1 MTPRSIF
8 RLIAIALT
16 IGLLTAHADEDAKAP
31 VIGEDAPSE
40 SAEKTEPEVSV
51 DAVKIRRTTV
61 YDEAEI
67 KRLYKDYK
75 AQNEKMS
82 EGLPAHLNAEE
93 MELVTLKPLNVEG
106 LNLQKQRELMER
118 IEPRPR
124 RRLQRIA
131 DIDPDAAH
139 EMMVTMRNDAAFMSG
154 ENDRRISAGDPG
166 RTADMTASQMV
177 GALDKAFDAIGKA
190 LVKKKKKADPDVK

>member
-1 MTPRSIF
+1 MTPRSTFQIG
-8 RLIAIALT
+8 ALALVFG
-16 IGLLTAHADEDAKAP
+16 ISSALADEEAKLP
-31 VIGEDAPSE
+31 LIGEDAAAE
-40 SAEKTEPEVSV
+40 SVEEKKTEVSV

-61 YDEAEI
+61 YDEEEI

-75 AQNEKMS
+75 AHNEKMN
-82 EGLPAHLNAEE
+82 EALPAHLNSEE

-106 LNLQKQRELMER
+106 LNLNEQRELMER

-154 ENDRRISAGDPG
+154 EFDRRISAGDPG
-166 RTADMTASQMV
+166 RTADLTATQMV
-177 GALDKAFDAIGKA
+177 GALDKAFEALGKA
-190 LVKKKKKADPDVK
+190 LVKKKKKAAEDVK